1 MVHDM
6 KDDRRSKRS
15 RAWLLETLLELMEEK
30 DYADIGIKELTE
42 RADVAR
48 QTFYRNFR
56 SKDDILLLQMDEVF
70 DEFFATVRE
79 TLGQKGGDT
88 AAMMKKLFYIWKR
101 HESLFT
107 ALQKA
112 GLTYRTLDRFSSYV
126 SLIQAQIEAE
136 TEARNDYQRYL
147 SIFVAGGT
155 FMVLNTW
162 FQKKM
167 DMPVEDMGGLF
178 DRIMQF
184 LIATTKE
191 YSRIHR

>member
-1 MVHDM
+1 M